1 MADYLDQVGLWV
13 CLWENALN
21 TKTQPRSGQYQSHG
35 LGPALYKRESKL
47 SIRHA
52 SVSLSS

>member
-52 SVSLSS
+52 SVSLCS